1 MIMPRGYV
9 KRQAL
14 DAAVNDAIV
23 DLGPDVVRVF
33 YSLDEDWTGDPSIF
47 FRIVLSNRSTKN
59 DKLLHTT
66 LRVSSHIRDR
76 LEPIEEWGLQP
87 YFDYRSKSEQDEL
100 QEKAWA

>member
-1 MIMPRGYV
+1 M

-14 DAAVNDAIV
+14 DAAFRDAIA
-23 DLGPDVVRVF
+23 DLGPDVVRVR

-47 FRIVLSNRSTKN
+47 FRIVLSDDSTRD
-59 DKLLHTT
+59 DKLLRTT
-66 LRVSSHIRDR
+66 RRVSSHIEER
-76 LEPIEEWGLQP
+76 LEPIEEWGVQP